1 MKVKVIKAYIDKHS
15 RQFCGVGDV
24 LEYDKERADELIK
37 TGHVVKYKPTR
48 AAEKTTVESTSI
60 S

>member
-1 MKVKVIKAYIDKHS
+1 MKVQVIQAYIDKHS

-24 LEYDKERADELIK
+24 LEYDKERAEELIK
-37 TGHVVKYKPTR
+37 EGYVAKYKAEKPTK
-48 AAEKTTVESTSI
+48 KTTVNAKEI